1 MLDWM
6 NSYRSKIC
14 TPEEAVKNI
23 NSGDTVVVAHAA
35 GEPRLLTKY
44 MSERYKELHDVKVV
58 HRVGMGD
65 CLYAQ
70 PGMEGHFRHISLFAG
85 VNSRKAIHE
94 GRADFLPRFIS
105 ETPALFLEGHIPVDV
120 ALITVSPPDKNGYC
134 SLGISVDY
142 TLPAVKMAKKV
153 IAEVNPNM
161 PRTHGNTFISIDE
174 ITHLVPSE
182 EPLMEVKPAVIT
194 DVEKQIGN
202 YCAELVED
210 GCTVQMGIGAIPDA
224 TLAALTDKKDL
235 GVHTEMFSDGI
246 IPLVEK
252 GVVNGSKK
260 TIHPNKIVATFIM
273 GTKKLYQWVDDNPI
287 IEMHPENYVNDPW
300 VIAQNYKLVSINSAL
315 QVDVLGQ
322 VAADTLGPKQFS
334 GVGGQVD
341 FIRGAKRSVGGG
353 RSIIALP
360 STASGGKVSRIVP
373 SLYEGTAVTTTRNEI
388 DYVVTEYGIAKL
400 SGKTNL
406 ERLKAL
412 VNISHP
418 DFRDEIMFQAK
429 KLYYSL

>member
-1 MLDWM
+1 MDLLDWI

-23 NSGDTVVVAHAA
+23 NSGDYVVVAHAI
-35 GEPRLLTKY
+35 GEPRLLTKHL
-44 MSERYKELHDVKVV
+44 SERYEELSDVKVI
-58 HRVGMGD
+58 HRIGMGD

-85 VNSRKAIHE
+85 PNSRKAIHE

-120 ALITVSPPDKNGYC
+120 ALISVSLPDKYGYC
-134 SLGISVDY
+134 SLGVSVDY
-142 TLPAVKMAKKV
+142 TLPVARMAKKV

-161 PRTHGNTFISIDE
+161 PRTHGDTFISIDE

-182 EPLMEVKPAVIT
+182 EPLMEVQPAVIT

-210 GCTVQMGIGAIPDA
+210 GSTLQMGIGAIPDA
-224 TLAALTDKKDL
+224 ILAALDNKKDL
-235 GVHTEMFSDGI
+235 GIHTEMFSEGV

-252 GVVNGSKK
+252 GVINGSKK
-260 TIHPNKIVATFIM
+260 TLNPYKIVATFMM
-273 GTKKLYQWVDDNPI
+273 GTKKLYNWVDDNPI
-287 IEMHPENYVNDPW
+287 IEMRSENYVNDPW
-300 VIAQNYKLVSINSAL
+300 VIAQNYKVVSINSAL
-315 QVDVLGQ
+315 QIDVLGQ

-353 RSIIALP
+353 KSIIAIP

-406 ERLKAL
+406 QRLKEL
-412 VNISHP
+412 VAISHP
-418 DFRDEIMFQAK
+418 DFRDEIM
-429 KLYYSL
+429 